1 MGICS
6 ALKIT
11 AALLFFLD
19 WLLITYREKKELKR
33 AAAMA
38 VNSFTAEELLSSI
51 ISLDRLSVFGSA
63 QPTVAWGPET
73 IAETDEENS
82 VLQSVSRA
90 GGSTPGGPGDSD
102 YNSAIEEEDESESES
117 TKLATT
123 DSTHLFTEAGSTL
136 QSSGEAYPMEGISRR
151 HGRSQSQSHF
161 KV

>member
-90 GGSTPGGPGDSD
+90 GGSTPGGGPGDSD

-151 HGRSQSQSHF
+151 HRRSQSHF